1 MIDAGAAI
9 RAYCAA
15 FAARDGDSVVAL
27 FAERGLYEMPL
38 LRTRMVGSA
47 EIAAGLARAF
57 RVMTACSIELERVR
71 AHGTTALAEGN
82 MTATIA
88 REPKAM
94 VAPFA
99 IVAALAGDR
108 LGRLSV
114 YLDARPHRLWS
125 DGPVLAL
132 DR

>member
-15 FAARDGDSVVAL
+15 FAARDADSIVAL

-57 RVMTACSIELERVR
+57 AIMTACSIELQRVR
-71 AHGTTALAEGN
+71 ANGATALAEGT
-82 MTATIA
+82 MTATVA
-88 REPKAM
+88 REPRPM
-94 VAPFA
+94 TAPFA
-99 IVAALAGDR
+99 LVAAMAGDR
-108 LGRLSV
+108 VGRLSV

-125 DGPVLAL
+125 DGSVLAL
-132 DR
+132 GR

>member
-1 MIDAGAAI
+1 MTPAEALET
-9 RAYCAA
+9 YCAA
-15 FAARDGDSVVAL
+15 FAARDADSVVAL

-38 LRTRMVGSA
+38 LRSRMVGSA

-57 RVMTACSIELERVR
+57 RVMTACSIELQRVR
-71 AHGTTALAEGN
+71 VHGTTALAEGT

-88 REPKAM
+88 REPRPM

-99 IVAALAGDR
+99 LVAAMAGDR

-114 YLDARPHRLWS
+114 FLDARPHRLWS